1 MSLSSKIQKSIV
13 DNLGQHKDEIDE
25 ELIKFLVEESI
36 KHGKKVDSVI
46 IPSFQVKLNQEI

>member
-13 DNLGQHKDEIDE
+13 DNLGQDKNEIDE
-25 ELIKFLVEESI
+25 ELIKFLVEQSI
-36 KHGKKVDSVI
+36 RNGNKVDSEI